1 MCPIYIEQEVLMM
14 TASYFFGWSYSPLI
28 LLANIVALNIAVV
41 QGTPSKE
48 EQAEGFPVS
57 CCLS

>member
-14 TASYFFGWSYSPLI
+14 TASYFSGWSYSPLI

-48 EQAEGFPVS
+48 EQAEGFPV
-57 CCLS
+57 